1 MNALD
6 LAKTAYVGAA
16 APARTLRSIEYGLFA
31 RVTQAM
37 QAARLAGKA
46 DFPRLA
52 AALHDNRSLWTALA
66 ADVAQTGNQLPNPL
80 KAQLFQLYEF
90 TDRHSR
96 KLLSGDG
103 EVDVLIDINMAIM
116 RGLRGNGGAA

>member
-1 MNALD
+1 MNALE

-31 RVTQAM
+31 RVTKAL
-37 QAARLAGKA
+37 QAARSTGKA
-46 DFPRLA
+46 DFARLA
-52 AALHDNRSLWTALA
+52 AALHDNRSLWTTLA
-66 ADVAQTGNQLPNPL
+66 ADVAQPGNLLPSTL

-90 TDRHSR
+90 TDHHSR

-103 EVDVLIDINMAIM
+103 DVDVLIDINMAIM
-116 RGLRGNGGAA
+116 RGLRGDGSAA